1 MNLRLMF
8 FASILDSLLI
18 PKNNNKFH
26 LFKLL
31 ISCCQDQL
39 LWDRQQI
46 MLKAV
51 LWSDNLYR
59 GLQKPIYYVVLG
71 FNPFFT
77 KTIQNGSQTIR
88 ARKTRLWR
96 FGLLICGWGLRFWGW
111 GFRILGLG
119 QVLGTN
125 SHGFIQNSFAF
136 SGFMTSGSKIIIIQL
151 GFDISHKISSG
162 NFYIVI
168 VLQIFSY
175 SQLPLNLTFETDYAK
190 FRNSLNAKFSLW
202 LNSGDVIFKQY
213 ICKCSAWCILN
224 CKKFYIKEEFYY
236 SLVTHEG

>member
-1 MNLRLMF
+1 MNLQLMF
-8 FASILDSLLI
+8 FTSILDSLLI
-18 PKNNNKFH
+18 LKKNNKFH

-125 SHGFIQNSFAF
+125 SHGFGIDLQHRGICQVSIVQKFCTDDTGLLHIGWQIPECLWYGWVGI
-136 SGFMTSGSKIIIIQL
+136 GFVTCYVERIRDYSSPKTCPRPKILKPQT
-151 GFDISHKISSG
+151 
-162 NFYIVI
+162 
-168 VLQIFSY
+168 
-175 SQLPLNLTFETDYAK
+175 LTV
-190 FRNSLNAKFSLW
+190 S
-202 LNSGDVIFKQY
+202 
-213 ICKCSAWCILN
+213 
-224 CKKFYIKEEFYY
+224 
-236 SLVTHEG
+236 